1 MTVEQ
6 LATIVSL
13 VGAIVGSAGWLHGS
27 LNRVHTDVRVLNEKL
42 DGFSYRIKKGR
53 QVVSDTTETTSVKAG
68 YKTTEFWLSV
78 AAMIVGALFASGIFP
93 VESTGEKILGL
104 AATVLT
110 ALGYQVSRTLAKRG

>member
-1 MTVEQ
+1 
-6 LATIVSL
+6 
-13 VGAIVGSAGWLHGS
+13 
-27 LNRVHTDVRVLNEKL
+27 
-42 DGFSYRIKKGR
+42 
-53 QVVSDTTETTSVKAG
+53 VSDTTETTSVKAG